1 MTNATRFSADAGAP
15 DSNDNEIAKRKA
27 PTTRIGDLHIGRTPR
42 LSVQW
47 TGSRPAYVT
56 LVTILERAAILLLG
70 KALDVA
76 GAGLYLNRHESS
88 I

>member
-1 MTNATRFSADAGAP
+1 
-15 DSNDNEIAKRKA
+15 
-27 PTTRIGDLHIGRTPR
+27 
-42 LSVQW
+42 
-47 TGSRPAYVT
+47 VT